1 MATTTSITT
10 TYAGE
15 FAGKY
20 ISAALLS
27 ASTIENGGIEVKPNV
42 KYKEVIKKIAT
53 DAIVKDATCDFTAT
67 STVTL
72 TEKILQ
78 PEEFQVNL
86 QLCKKDFHSDWEA
99 VQMGYSAFDSLP
111 PSFADFLLAHVAA
124 KVAEKTEQ
132 NIWRGVTAN
141 AGEFN
146 GLATLLSL
154 DANLPAAQEVT
165 GTTVD
170 AGDVI
175 AELGKIVDA
184 IPASLYGKEDLYLY
198 VSQNIARAYVRALGG
213 FGASGLG
220 ANGTN
225 SMGTQWWNN
234 GSLSFD
240 GVKMFVANGL
250 AANTAI
256 AAQKSNLFFG
266 TGLLADN
273 QEVKLIDMADIDGSQ
288 NVRVVMRFTAGVQYG
303 IVEDIVTY
311 GITNAAN

>member
-27 ASTIENGGIEVKPNV
+27 ASTIENGGIEVKPNI

-111 PSFADFLLAHVAA
+111 PSFADYILSHIAA

-132 NIWRGVTAN
+132 NIWKGVTAN
-141 AGEFN
+141 AGEFA
-146 GLATLLSL
+146 GFATLLAA
-154 DANLPAAQEVT
+154 DAALPTANEVS
-165 GTTVD
+165 GTTVT
-170 AGDVI
+170 ASNVI
-175 AELGKIVDA
+175 AEL
-184 IPASLYGKEDLYLY
+184 
-198 VSQNIARAYVRALGG
+198 
-213 FGASGLG
+213 
-220 ANGTN
+220 
-225 SMGTQWWNN
+225 
-234 GSLSFD
+234 
-240 GVKMFVANGL
+240 
-250 AANTAI
+250 
-256 AAQKSNLFFG
+256 
-266 TGLLADN
+266 
-273 QEVKLIDMADIDGSQ
+273 
-288 NVRVVMRFTAGVQYG
+288 
-303 IVEDIVTY
+303 
-311 GITNAAN
+311 